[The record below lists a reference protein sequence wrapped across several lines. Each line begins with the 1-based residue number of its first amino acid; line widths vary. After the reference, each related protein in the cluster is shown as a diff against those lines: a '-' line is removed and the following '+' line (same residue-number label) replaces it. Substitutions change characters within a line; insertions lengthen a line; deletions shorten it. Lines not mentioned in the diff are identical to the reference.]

1 MTHHDQNMTV
11 ILNRGAPTS
20 MSGFAAD
27 DVVRFGTSQMQSGSI
42 TIEAHSV
49 TVIELGVVGY
59 VAPVEGCTDESA
71 TNYDPGA
78 TEDDGSCIYPEEP
91 MSGCTDSEATNYDE
105 QATVDDGSCT
115 YPDVDIT
122 GCMDSTALN
131 YDPAATINEGCVF
144 SSNEDD
150 ETESD
155 NSTVEE
161 NNSSDQTSTENETTN
176 SDSSTGNGTNR
187 SVTEE
192 LKTCEGCCG
201 ATLEVSVDESCPTQ
215 TCSPCVESQDSDANS
230 STVLLTQSILL
241 GGIVILVI
249 TLLSLRRNGREED
262 FIVEWDDQ
270 ENRL

>member
-11 ILNRGAPTS
+11 ILNRGGPTS

-42 TIEAHSV
+42 SIEPHSV
-49 TVIELGVVGY
+49 TVIELGVVDF
-59 VAPVEGCTDESA
+59 VAPVEGCIDESA
-71 TNYDPGA
+71 TNYDPDA
-78 TEDDGSCIYPEEP
+78 TVDDGSCIYPEQP
-91 MSGCTDSEATNYDE
+91 MTGCTDSEATNYDE

-115 YPDVDIT
+115 YPDADIT

-144 SSNEDD
+144 SSNEDNQ
-150 ETESD
+150 TEPD

-161 NNSSDQTSTENETTN
+161 NNSSDQTNTENETTN
-176 SDSSTGNGTNR
+176 SDPSTGNGANQ

-201 ATLEVSVDESCPTQ
+201 ATLEVSVDEPCPTQ

-230 STVLLTQSILL
+230 STVLLTQSILF

-249 TLLSLRRNGREED
+249 MLLSLRRNGREED
-262 FIVEWDDQ
+262 FITEWDDQ
-270 ENRL
+270 EN